1 MRSEAL
7 KPPAQGDVAVGTE
20 PHYDWVVIGS
30 GFGGSVAALRLSEKG
45 YSVLI
50 LEKGRR
56 LRAQDFPK
64 TNWNVKRWLWLPTLR
79 FFGLFKITLFRHV
92 TTLSGVGVGGGSLV
106 YANTLPMPPRA
117 FFTAQSWAH
126 LADWERELGPHYAS
140 ARRMLGATVNPRL
153 GAGDEAL
160 RELAAE
166 IGRADAF
173 APTTVGVFFGEADRA
188 VGRSPSEAGAVGG
201 GVSGA
206 HDAPLGAAALS
217 PDPYFGGRG
226 PERRPCIAC
235 GGCMTGCRF
244 DAKNTL
250 DKNYLYLAEQ
260 EGAVIQAESEVF
272 DVSPLAAPRAVET
285 KEKAPDGAATPRAS
299 GRGRLSRGLRA
310 SSSLDGSTGYRVS
323 WRSSTRPFSR
333 RKGSVTCRGVV
344 FAGGVLGTVRL
355 LLTLKGGSLS
365 RLSERVG
372 RSVRT
377 NSESLIGVTV
387 AKRSARFSE
396 GVAIASML
404 QADDRTNL
412 QPVRYGEGSGAWRL
426 LMSPLATGRTLAERL
441 ARAAAEILRH
451 PIENLKVYFVDDW
464 AKRTQILLFMQ
475 TTESTLR
482 FVRGRIKG
490 MRSAPDEGTPP
501 AAFIP
506 RAHDLARRYARIVGG
521 KPTVLL
527 TETVLGTPTTA
538 HILGGATMG
547 RDAQE
552 GVIDAYNRVFGYAN
566 MYVCDGST
574 ISANPG
580 VNPSLTIV
588 ALAERAMSQIAPNGE
603 TEKGA
608 PRLRTTARRRRL

>member
-1 MRSEAL
+1 MRSEPLTRPVPDA
-7 KPPAQGDVAVGTE
+7 AGRE
-20 PHYDWVVIGS
+20 PQYDWVVIGS

-45 YSVLI
+45 YSVLV

-56 LRAQDFPK
+56 LRAADFPK
-64 TNWNVKRWLWLPTLR
+64 TNWNLKRWLWLPTLR

-106 YANTLPMPPRA
+106 YANTLPLPPSS
-117 FFTAQSWAH
+117 FFAAPSWAH
-126 LADWERELGPHYAS
+126 LGDWERELAPHYAT
-140 ARRMLGATVNPRL
+140 ARRMLGAAVNPRL

-160 RELAAE
+160 RQLAVE
-166 IGRADAF
+166 IGREDSF
-173 APTTVGVFFGEADRA
+173 EPTTVAVFFGGGGPAAERPDGAAGARVSGA
-188 VGRSPSEAGAVGG
+188 RNAPSEAA
-201 GVSGA
+201 
-206 HDAPLGAAALS
+206 APL

-250 DKNYLYLAEQ
+250 DKNYLYLAER
-260 EGAVIQAESEVF
+260 EGAVIQPESEVD
-272 DVSPLAAPRAVET
+272 DVRPIAAGV
-285 KEKAPDGAATPRAS
+285 
-299 GRGRLSRGLRA
+299 
-310 SSSLDGSTGYRVS
+310 LDGSLGYRVS
-323 WRSSTRPFSR
+323 WRSSTRVFR
-333 RKGSVTCRGVV
+333 QRGGSVGCRGVV

-355 LLTLKGGSLS
+355 LLALKGGSLP

-387 AKRSARFSE
+387 ADRSVRFSE

-426 LMSPLATGRTLAERL
+426 LMSPLAAGRNFAERL
-441 ARAAAEILRH
+441 ARAAAEVLRH

-482 FVRGRIKG
+482 FVRARRRKG

-501 AAFIP
+501 SAFIP

-521 KPTVLL
+521 RPTVLL
-527 TETVLGTPTTA
+527 TETILGTPTTA

-547 RDAQE
+547 RDAGE
-552 GVIDAYNRVFGYAN
+552 GVIDAENRVFGYTN
-566 MYVCDGST
+566 MYICDGST

-580 VNPSLTIV
+580 VNPSLTIT
-588 ALAERAMSQIAPNGE
+588 ALAERAMSRIAPKGE
-603 TEKGA
+603 VNEA
-608 PRLRTTARRRRL
+608 PRARAAEPDGKL